1 MRRLGI
7 GLLLWFTIGLA
18 ATAQAQ
24 TCTITRPAT
33 INFGTVDVLLN
44 AAVDITATISVSC
57 TGIANRTV
65 RVCLNLGDPNSGT
78 VGGTRRALNGANVLN
93 YQFYSDPG
101 RTVKWSNWR
110 AGGAGVEVL
119 VPLNGSGTSTP
130 VAVTMYG
137 RVFAGQQTVPVGSYT
152 ANFNGT
158 LTHQRSRYTTTGQL
172 CPAMTT
178 GTLAWNFGM
187 AATVPAKCVV
197 TSASMNFGNPSALTA
212 NIDASTNL
220 GVACSTSLPYQVQLD
235 GGLSGATNPVLRRM
249 TKGAE
254 FVTYG
259 LYRDAARSQPWG
271 STLGSNTL
279 SGTGTGLTVS
289 VPVYGRVPPQTTPS
303 PGIYT
308 DTVVVTVQ
316 Y

>member
-1 MRRLGI
+1 
-7 GLLLWFTIGLA
+7 
-18 ATAQAQ
+18 
-24 TCTITRPAT
+24 
-33 INFGTVDVLLN
+33 
-44 AAVDITATISVSC
+44 
-57 TGIANRTV
+57 
-65 RVCLNLGDPNSGT
+65 
-78 VGGTRRALNGANVLN
+78 
-93 YQFYSDPG
+93 
-101 RTVKWSNWR
+101 
-110 AGGAGVEVL
+110 
-119 VPLNGSGTSTP
+119 
-130 VAVTMYG
+130 
-137 RVFAGQQTVPVGSYT
+137 
-152 ANFNGT
+152 
-158 LTHQRSRYTTTGQL
+158 
-172 CPAMTT
+172 MTT
-178 GTLAWNFGM
+178 GTLAWNFSM

-271 STLGSNTL
+271 STLGSDTL